1 MKTIH
6 SDTHRLH
13 HGQAELIDGMLKP
26 CFEMPARVDMILAEV
41 QSAGLGPVLSP
52 EAFGPAPR
60 TRVHTAP
67 YLAFLEGAWVR
78 WAALGRS
85 HDALP
90 LVWPARDLRQDVEP
104 SHIDGRLGFFSTDAS
119 VPVTAGTW
127 TAATAAADVALTGAC
142 LLQMG
147 ERAAFA
153 LCRPPGHHAAAG
165 TMGGYCYLNNAAIA
179 ARWLRDQGAA
189 RVAVLDVDYHHGNG
203 TQNIF
208 WSDPSVLFVSLH
220 ADPREEYPYF
230 AGHADERGA
239 GEGYG
244 FNLNIPLPRGTDWSR
259 YGIALG
265 EACAAV
271 RRFAPDALVVSLGVD
286 TFEDDPIS
294 AFQLRGDD
302 YRRIGEAIGD
312 LRFRTVFVM
321 EGGYAVREIG
331 INVVNVLQAFDSVG

>member
-1 MKTIH
+1 
-6 SDTHRLH
+6 
-13 HGQAELIDGMLKP
+13 
-26 CFEMPARVDMILAEV
+26 
-41 QSAGLGPVLSP
+41 
-52 EAFGPAPR
+52 
-60 TRVHTAP
+60 
-67 YLAFLEGAWVR
+67 
-78 WAALGRS
+78 
-85 HDALP
+85 
-90 LVWPARDLRQDVEP
+90 
-104 SHIDGRLGFFSTDAS
+104 
-119 VPVTAGTW
+119 
-127 TAATAAADVALTGAC
+127 
-142 LLQMG
+142 
-147 ERAAFA
+147 
-153 LCRPPGHHAAAG
+153 
-165 TMGGYCYLNNAAIA
+165 MGGYCYLNNAAIA

-312 LRFRTVFVM
+312 VRFRTVFVM